1 MPDAPDST
9 PGAATAPETV
19 PAPPSVAARIL
30 PAAVRRAAAWIA
42 TGLWAGVIFRF
53 SALPG
58 SQIPGRFGELGHLG
72 EYAIFGG
79 LLYLALRVDL
89 DRGQAL
95 AIAIIVASAYGIS
108 DEFHQYFVVMR
119 TPDVTDWGLDTLG
132 AACGALAV
140 AAAAALL
147 SRCLS
152 GPQRSGRR
160 RAVAP

>member
-1 MPDAPDST
+1 MPDST
-9 PGAATAPETV
+9 AHAPHGV
-19 PAPPSVAARIL
+19 PAPHTK
-30 PAAVRRAAAWIA
+30 PAAVAGPAPATTTLPAGRSATVALRRTAAWIA

-89 DRGQAL
+89 DRGRAL
-95 AIAIIVASAYGIS
+95 AIAIIAASAYGVS
-108 DEFHQYFVVMR
+108 DEFHQHFVVMR

-140 AAAAALL
+140 AVAVGRL
-147 SRCLS
+147 SRFRS
-152 GPQRSGRR
+152 APQR
-160 RAVAP
+160 